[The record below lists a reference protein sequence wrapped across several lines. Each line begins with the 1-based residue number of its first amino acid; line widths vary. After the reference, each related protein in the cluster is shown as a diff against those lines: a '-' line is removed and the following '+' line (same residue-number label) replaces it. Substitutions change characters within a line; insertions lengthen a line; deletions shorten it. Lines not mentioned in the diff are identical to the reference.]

1 MPTTPTWQLQEA
13 KSRFSEL
20 VDRTLEGEP
29 QVVTRRGKPVV
40 VVVPYETY
48 QTLTRPGNLSEF
60 LLTSPLA
67 GAELEF
73 ERDRS
78 RPRDLDLA

>member
-1 MPTTPTWQLQEA
+1 MSTVPTWQLQEA

-20 VDRTLEGEP
+20 VDRTLDDGP
-29 QVVTRRGKPVV
+29 QVVTRHGRPVV
-40 VVVPYETY
+40 VVVAYDDY

-60 LLTSPLA
+60 LLASPLA
-67 GAELEF
+67 GAELDI

-78 RPRDLDLA
+78 LPREIDLA